1 MQPITRR
8 QFLIAAGGSAIAAAI
23 ASCAPQLT
31 SSTSSAGS
39 PSATSSPA
47 TPVPQPML
55 GAPKQILLTNVNGLY
70 QQNYSDTPN
79 VDGQSWFMQIDG
91 LVDSPMKVDL
101 ATIKA
106 LPKYD
111 DVRTLECIGNPV
123 GGNLIGNVEWNGI
136 RLKDLLAKL
145 KIDPKAT
152 HVNFQAA
159 DDYYTSVALDWLM
172 QDGTLLA
179 YGMNGAPLTPDHG
192 FPLRINM
199 PGLYGQKMPKWITHM
214 EFTNQPVTGFWEGQG
229 WSNTADVQTNSRFTE
244 PHSGEQLT
252 AGNNPLFG
260 VAFAG
265 KKQITKVE
273 VSFDGQTWQNCDLV
287 QGNTPLIWTQW
298 STVWDAQ
305 PGRYDVVVRA
315 TDETGFTQNAPS
327 GGYLAQSY
335 PNGTNALA
343 TVAVRV
349 A

>member
-8 QFLIAAGGSAIAAAI
+8 QFLVVAGGSAIAAAL

-31 SSTSSAGS
+31 STTAPTAAPSSTGAL
-39 PSATSSPA
+39 
-47 TPVPQPML
+47 TPVPKVSLP
-55 GAPKQILLTNVNGLY
+55 PKDIVITNVASLY
-70 QQNYSDTPN
+70 QQQYSSTPD
-79 VDGQSWFMQIDG
+79 VDEKSWFMQIDG
-91 LVDSPMKVDL
+91 LVDSPLKVDL

-123 GGNLIGNVEWNGI
+123 GGNLIGNVEWNGV
-136 RLKDLLAKL
+136 RLTDVLAKL

-159 DDYYTSVALDWLM
+159 DGYYTSVQLDWLM
-172 QDGTLLA
+172 QDRTLLA
-179 YGMNGAPLTPDHG
+179 YGLNGSPLTPDHG

-214 EFTNQPVTGFWEGQG
+214 EFTTNPVTGIWESQG
-229 WSNTADVQTNSRFTE
+229 WSNTADVQTNSKFSE
-244 PHSGEQLT
+244 PHNGELLT
-252 AGNNPLFG
+252 PGKNPIFG

-265 KKQITKVE
+265 KHKITKVE
-273 VSFDGQTWQNCDLV
+273 VSPDGQNWINCDLL
-287 QGNTPLIWTQW
+287 QGDTPLIWTQW
-298 STVWDAQ
+298 SAVWDAQ
-305 PGRYDVVVRA
+305 PGKYTLQVRA
-315 TDETGFTQNAPS
+315 TDETGFTQNVPG

-335 PNGTNALA
+335 PNGTNAIS

-349 A
+349 E

>member
-31 SSTSSAGS
+31 SNNTAATSSASGGS
-39 PSATSSPA
+39 APTA
-47 TPVPQPML
+47 VPQVIEP
-55 GAPKQILLTNVNGLY
+55 PKKIYLSSTEGLY
-70 QQNYSDTPN
+70 QQNYASTPD
-79 VDGQSWFMQIDG
+79 VDEKSWFMQIDG
-91 LVDSPMKVDL
+91 LVDSPLKVDM
-101 ATIKA
+101 AAIKS

-123 GGNLIGNVEWNGI
+123 GGNLIGNMEWNGI

-159 DDYYTSVALDWLM
+159 DGYYTSVELDWLM
-172 QDGTLLA
+172 QDETMLA
-179 YGMNGAPLTPDHG
+179 YGLNGSALTPDHG

-214 EFTNQPVTGFWEGQG
+214 EFTNNPVTGIWESQG
-229 WSNTADVQTNSRFTE
+229 WSNTADVQTNSKFSE
-244 PHSGEQLT
+244 PHNGEHLASGK
-252 AGNNPLFG
+252 NPIFG

-265 KKQITKVE
+265 KHKIAKVE
-273 VSFDGQTWQNCDLV
+273 VSPDGQNWINCDLL
-287 QGNTPLIWTQW
+287 QGDNPLIWTQW
-298 STVWDAQ
+298 SAVWDAQ
-305 PGRYDVVVRA
+305 PGKYSLEVRA
-315 TDETGFTQNAPS
+315 TDETGFTQNIPS

-335 PNGTNALA
+335 PNGTSAISS
-343 TVAVRV
+343 VAVRV
-349 A
+349 D